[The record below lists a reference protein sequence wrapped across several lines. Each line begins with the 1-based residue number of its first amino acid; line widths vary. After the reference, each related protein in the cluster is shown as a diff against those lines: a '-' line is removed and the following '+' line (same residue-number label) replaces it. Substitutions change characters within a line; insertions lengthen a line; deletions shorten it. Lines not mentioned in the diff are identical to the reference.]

1 MMRYWW
7 DDDAETG
14 AKLAVGTR
22 RKASVGDQG
31 VFSGLLWYQP
41 ITLRWHSNG
50 TRQSFW
56 GGIVLESKYKR
67 KIFSL
72 YQNIFWYPS
81 STRRC
86 LNHLVT
92 VLGQIWNDL
101 QLLIGVFREAGGR
114 SLPLNNNSSLIPDH
128 NFGLSD
134 RALDD
139 LGNSQCDI
147 DRWNSCLVQ
156 YLGNRIQGSEDDDKR
171 HSRTFYRSY
180 CSEPVKLNKKIASA

>member
-56 GGIVLESKYKR
+56 EGIVLWRANIGAKYSLSIRTYFDINQALEDAWNSSLES
-67 KIFSL
+67 
-72 YQNIFWYPS
+72 
-81 STRRC
+81 
-86 LNHLVT
+86 LVT
-92 VLGQIWNDL
+92 VLRQIWNDL
-101 QLLIGVFREAGGR
+101 QLLIGVFREEGGR
-114 SLPLNNNSSLIPDH
+114 SLPLNNNSSLILDH

-134 RALDD
+134 LIILWMILANLNVT
-139 LGNSQCDI
+139 LI
-147 DRWNSCLVQ
+147 DEILV
-156 YLGNRIQGSEDDDKR
+156 
-171 HSRTFYRSY
+171 
-180 CSEPVKLNKKIASA
+180 